1 MNHILSLR
9 IVNTSI
15 LFSVYYETS
24 ILLDII
30 KSFFTES
37 RNKALELYLE
47 KILRLQLNYLEVSH
61 DFIKEPDEISSKF
74 FLLEVCQKSSFC
86 FAIAMIK

>member
-1 MNHILSLR
+1 M
-9 IVNTSI
+9 
-15 LFSVYYETS
+15 
-24 ILLDII
+24 DII

-61 DFIKEPDEISSKF
+61 DFIKESNETSSKIF
-74 FLLEVCQKSSFC
+74 ILEVC
-86 FAIAMIK
+86 